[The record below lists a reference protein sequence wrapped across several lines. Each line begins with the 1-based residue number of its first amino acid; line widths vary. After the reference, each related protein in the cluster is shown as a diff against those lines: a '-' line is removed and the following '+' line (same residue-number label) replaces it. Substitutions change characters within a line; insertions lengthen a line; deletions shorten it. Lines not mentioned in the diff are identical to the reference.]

1 MTFFQFLDNR
11 DVLCL
16 MSLEGLSIIATCFPP
31 VYGWMDVLYLGKS
44 IFVGLLLVV
53 YIIVKTERNENEDA
67 SLLYAQ
73 SCSIFAITALVLAR
87 NKPTVL
93 ALSGIIVME
102 IISNVF
108 LISGII
114 RTFGKKQR
122 NSE

>member
-1 MTFFQFLDNR
+1 
-11 DVLCL
+11 
-16 MSLEGLSIIATCFPP
+16 
-31 VYGWMDVLYLGKS
+31 MDVLYLGKS

-73 SCSIFAITALVLAR
+73 TCSIFAITALVLAR